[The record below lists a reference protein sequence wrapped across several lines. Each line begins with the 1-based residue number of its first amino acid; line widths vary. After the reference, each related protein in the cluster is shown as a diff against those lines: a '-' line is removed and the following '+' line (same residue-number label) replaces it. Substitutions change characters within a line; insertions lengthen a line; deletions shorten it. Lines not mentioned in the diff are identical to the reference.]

1 MDFIPLCHEI
11 SSNKRKVFD
20 EIREVFRFSQSTE
33 RRIGNSL
40 MIAIPSQVVDDLKL
54 KAGDYMLLDIKDS
67 TIVVRKQ
74 TK

>member
-1 MDFIPLCHEI
+1 MSLYLSI
-11 SSNKRKVFD
+11 SIGYLLVMELRIKL
-20 EIREVFRFSQSTE
+20 

-67 TIVVRKQ
+67 AIVVRKQ

>member
-1 MDFIPLCHEI
+1 MSSYLSI
-11 SSNKRKVFD
+11 SLGYLLDMELSLKL
-20 EIREVFRFSQSTE
+20 

-67 TIVVRKQ
+67 AIVVRKQ
-74 TK
+74 QTK

>member
-1 MDFIPLCHEI
+1 MSLYLSI
-11 SSNKRKVFD
+11 SVGYLLGMELRL
-20 EIREVFRFSQSTE
+20 TL

-40 MIAIPSQVVDDLKL
+40 MIAIPSQVVNDLKL

-67 TIVVRKQ
+67 AIVVRKQ

>member
-1 MDFIPLCHEI
+1 MSLYLSI
-11 SSNKRKVFD
+11 SIGYLLVMELRLKL
-20 EIREVFRFSQSTE
+20 

-67 TIVVRKQ
+67 AIVVRKQ

>member
-1 MDFIPLCHEI
+1 MDIVSIRHEI

-67 TIVVRKQ
+67 AIVVRKQ

>member
-1 MDFIPLCHEI
+1 MSLYLSI
-11 SSNKRKVFD
+11 SVGYLLVMELRLKL
-20 EIREVFRFSQSTE
+20 

>member
-1 MDFIPLCHEI
+1 MSLYLSICVGYLLGMELRL
-11 SSNKRKVFD
+11 KL
-20 EIREVFRFSQSTE
+20 

-54 KAGDYMLLDIKDS
+54 KAGDYMLLDMKDS
-67 TIVVRKQ
+67 AIVVRKQ

>member
-1 MDFIPLCHEI
+1 MSLYLSI
-11 SSNKRKVFD
+11 SVGYLFGMELRLKL
-20 EIREVFRFSQSTE
+20 

-67 TIVVRKQ
+67 AIVVRKQ

>member
-1 MDFIPLCHEI
+1 MSSYLSI
-11 SSNKRKVFD
+11 SVGYLLDMELRLKL
-20 EIREVFRFSQSTE
+20 

-67 TIVVRKQ
+67 AIVVRKQ

>member
-1 MDFIPLCHEI
+1 MYIIILKYIRRI
-11 SSNKRKVFD
+11 SIGMELRLKLRK
-20 EIREVFRFSQSTE
+20 
-33 RRIGNSL
+33 IGNSL

>member
-1 MDFIPLCHEI
+1 MSSYLSI
-11 SSNKRKVFD
+11 S
-20 EIREVFRFSQSTE
+20 IRYLLGMELRLKL

-40 MIAIPSQVVDDLKL
+40 MIAIPSQVVGDLKL

>member
-1 MDFIPLCHEI
+1 MSSYLSI
-11 SSNKRKVFD
+11 SVGYLLDMELRLKL
-20 EIREVFRFSQSTE
+20 

-54 KAGDYMLLDIKDS
+54 KVGDYMLLDIKDS
-67 TIVVRKQ
+67 AIVVRKQ

>member
-1 MDFIPLCHEI
+1 MSSYLSI
-11 SSNKRKVFD
+11 SVGYLLVMELRLKL
-20 EIREVFRFSQSTE
+20 

-54 KAGDYMLLDIKDS
+54 KGGDYMLLDIKDS

>member
-1 MDFIPLCHEI
+1 MYFIILKYIRRI
-11 SSNKRKVFD
+11 SLGMELRLKL
-20 EIREVFRFSQSTE
+20 

>member
-1 MDFIPLCHEI
+1 MELRL
-11 SSNKRKVFD
+11 KL
-20 EIREVFRFSQSTE
+20 

-67 TIVVRKQ
+67 AIVVRKQ
-74 TK
+74 QTK

>member
-1 MDFIPLCHEI
+1 MSSYLSI
-11 SSNKRKVFD
+11 SLGYLLGMELRLKL
-20 EIREVFRFSQSTE
+20 

-40 MIAIPSQVVDDLKL
+40 MIAIPSQVVHDLKL

-67 TIVVRKQ
+67 AIVVRRQ

>member
-1 MDFIPLCHEI
+1 MSSYLSI
-11 SSNKRKVFD
+11 S
-20 EIREVFRFSQSTE
+20 IRYLLGMELRLKL

-67 TIVVRKQ
+67 AIVVRKQ

>member
-1 MDFIPLCHEI
+1 MSSYLSI
-11 SSNKRKVFD
+11 S
-20 EIREVFRFSQSTE
+20 IRYLLGMELRLKL

-40 MIAIPSQVVDDLKL
+40 MIAVPSQVVDDLKL

>member
-1 MDFIPLCHEI
+1 MSSYLSI
-11 SSNKRKVFD
+11 SVGYLLSMELRLKL
-20 EIREVFRFSQSTE
+20 

-40 MIAIPSQVVDDLKL
+40 MIVIPSQVVDDLKL

-67 TIVVRKQ
+67 AIIVRKQ

>member
-1 MDFIPLCHEI
+1 MSSYLSI
-11 SSNKRKVFD
+11 SVGYLLDMELRLKL
-20 EIREVFRFSQSTE
+20 

-54 KAGDYMLLDIKDS
+54 KAGDYILLDIKDS

>member
-1 MDFIPLCHEI
+1 MELRL
-11 SSNKRKVFD
+11 KL
-20 EIREVFRFSQSTE
+20 

-40 MIAIPSQVVDDLKL
+40 MIAIPSQVVGDLKL

-67 TIVVRKQ
+67 AIVVRKQ

>member
-1 MDFIPLCHEI
+1 MSLYLSI
-11 SSNKRKVFD
+11 SVGYLLVMELRLKL
-20 EIREVFRFSQSTE
+20 

-67 TIVVRKQ
+67 TIVVRRQ

>member
-1 MDFIPLCHEI
+1 MSSYLSI
-11 SSNKRKVFD
+11 SVGYLLGMELRIKL
-20 EIREVFRFSQSTE
+20 

-67 TIVVRKQ
+67 AIVVRKQ
-74 TK
+74 QTK